1 MRDDEMYN
9 KIKETIIRN
18 KYFKIYQSDSYNPID
33 ILQKLLNNNFKI
45 FDVIVYEDADLGFK
59 TFDGSYSV
67 EEFLEKY
74 DTFRKEDILK
84 IMINLEDGNRIVV
97 DDNSISLITTENIE
111 IDSYLSMNTP
121 KL

>member
-1 MRDDEMYN
+1 MYN